1 MSQRKDNLETDQ
13 EHGLATEPDEQAHLQ
28 DVVPEPA
35 EPIDVDNESLEEQL
49 QQAQAT
55 IKDYW
60 DQVVRMRAEVENNRK
75 RAERDV
81 ENAHKYALKNF
92 VDSLLPVIDSM
103 EMGQAAAN
111 AENATLESI
120 REGSELTMT
129 MFAQVLERSG
139 LQEID
144 PLGEKFDPE
153 KHQAISMVE
162 VPDAQSN
169 SVIEV
174 MQKGFSL
181 NDRLIRPAMVVVAK

>member
-162 VPDAQSN
+162 VPDATSN

>member
-1 MSQRKDNLETDQ
+1 MSQQKDNLENEQ
-13 EHGLATEPDEQAHLQ
+13 EHGLATEAEEQAHLQ

-35 EPIDVDNESLEEQL
+35 EPVDVDNESLEEQL
-49 QQAQAT
+49 QHAQVT

-103 EMGQAAAN
+103 EMGHTAAN

-129 MFAQVLERSG
+129 MFVQVLERSG
-139 LQEID
+139 LQQIN

-162 VPDAQSN
+162 VPDATSN

-174 MQKGFSL
+174 MQKGFAL

>member
-1 MSQRKDNLETDQ
+1 MSQRKDNLEIEQ
-13 EHGLATEPDEQAHLQ
+13 EHGLATEADEQAHLQ

-35 EPIDVDNESLEEQL
+35 EPVDDENESLEEQL

-103 EMGQAAAN
+103 EMGQTAAN

-139 LQEID
+139 LQQIN

-162 VPDAQSN
+162 VPDAKPN

>member
-1 MSQRKDNLETDQ
+1 MSQRKDNFETDQ

-35 EPIDVDNESLEEQL
+35 EPIDVDSESLEEQL

-75 RAERDV
+75 RAERDI

-139 LQEID
+139 LQKID

>member
-1 MSQRKDNLETDQ
+1 MSQQKDNLETEQ
-13 EHGLATEPDEQAHLQ
+13 EHELATEAGEQAHLQ
-28 DVVPEPA
+28 DVLPERA
-35 EPIDVDNESLEEQL
+35 EPVDDDNESPEEQL

-75 RAERDV
+75 RADRDV

-103 EMGQAAAN
+103 EMGHTAAN
-111 AENATLESI
+111 TENATLESI

-129 MFAQVLERSG
+129 MFVQVLERSG
-139 LQEID
+139 LQQIN

-153 KHQAISMVE
+153 KHQAISMIE
-162 VPDAQSN
+162 VPDAKSN

-174 MQKGFSL
+174 MQKGFAL

>member
-1 MSQRKDNLETDQ
+1 MSQQKDKLETEQ
-13 EHGLATEPDEQAHLQ
+13 EHGLATEADEQAHLQ

-35 EPIDVDNESLEEQL
+35 EPVDVENESPEEQL

-103 EMGQAAAN
+103 EMGHTAAN
-111 AENATLESI
+111 AENATLESL

-139 LQEID
+139 LQQIN

-162 VPDAQSN
+162 VPDAKPN

>member
-1 MSQRKDNLETDQ
+1 MSQRKDNFETEQ
-13 EHGLATEPDEQAHLQ
+13 EHGLATEADEQAHLQ

-35 EPIDVDNESLEEQL
+35 EPVDDENESLEEQL

-103 EMGQAAAN
+103 EMGQTAAN

-139 LQEID
+139 LQQIN

-162 VPDAQSN
+162 VPDAKPN

>member
-1 MSQRKDNLETDQ
+1 MSQQKDKLETEQ
-13 EHGLATEPDEQAHLQ
+13 EHGLATEAEEEAHLQ
-28 DVVPEPA
+28 DVIPEPA
-35 EPIDVDNESLEEQL
+35 EPVDDENESLEEQL

-92 VDSLLPVIDSM
+92 VDNLLPVIDSM
-103 EMGQAAAN
+103 EMGQTAAN
-111 AENATLESI
+111 AENATLESL

-139 LQEID
+139 LQQIN

-162 VPDAQSN
+162 VPDAKPN